1 MIFALTSLPDL
12 VQQSAAHAWLF
23 IPSALLLGA
32 LHGLEPGH
40 SKTMMAAFIVA
51 VGGTIPQAALLA
63 ICATI
68 SHTAVIWILAPFVL
82 KFGQSFQAEATEPY
96 FQIAS
101 GAIIT
106 GIAVWMIVRT
116 HRERRA
122 AADHHH
128 APAGDGPH
136 GGVMMDTGHGRCEI
150 SIFET
155 GVPPCFRLYFYDR
168 AGRTA
173 ALFAAN
179 EVSIETVRPD
189 GSKQLFAFVEKGEFL
204 ESTTD
209 IPEPHEFAVTLTLSH
224 GDHAHTYQTQFTE
237 NEHHDHHDDIA
248 ADEDFEDAHQ
258 RAHAQEI
265 QKRFANRNVTTGQ
278 LALFGL
284 TGGLLPCPAAVT
296 VLLLCL
302 QLKRYVLGFI
312 LVLSFSIG
320 LALTLI
326 AAGSLAAWGAGQA
339 AKRFKGFFALAYR
352 APYFSSAI
360 LICMGIY
367 VALAGYAHLR

>member
-51 VGGTIPQAALLA
+51 VPQAALLA
-63 ICATI
+63 VCATM
-68 SHTAVIWILAPFVL
+68 SHTAVIWILAPFAL
-82 KFGQSFQAEATEPY
+82 KFRQSFQAEATKPY
-96 FQIAS
+96 FQMAS

-116 HRERRA
+116 HREQRA

-128 APAGDGPH
+128 APTGDGPH

-155 GVPPCFRLYFYDR
+155 GVPPCFRLYVYDR

-179 EVSIETVRPD
+179 EVSIETLRPD

-237 NEHHDHHDDIA
+237 NEHHHRHDDIA

-258 RAHAQEI
+258 RAHALEI

-352 APYFSSAI
+352 APYFSGAI

>member
-1 MIFALTSLPDL
+1 MISALPSLPDL

-51 VGGTIPQAALLA
+51 VRGTIPQAALLA

-68 SHTAVIWILAPFVL
+68 SHTAVIWILAPFAL

-116 HRERRA
+116 YREQRA

-128 APAGDGPH
+128 LPMGDGPH
-136 GGVMMDTGHGRCEI
+136 GGVMMATGHGRCEI

-155 GVPPCFRLYFYDR
+155 GIPPHFRLYFYDR
-168 AGRTA
+168 AGRPA
-173 ALFAAN
+173 QLFAAN

-189 GSKQLFAFVEKGEFL
+189 GSRQLFAFVEKCEFF
-204 ESTTD
+204 ESPTD

-224 GDHAHTYQTQFTE
+224 GDHAHAYQTQFSE
-237 NEHHDHHDDIA
+237 DEHHHHHDYIA

-312 LVLSFSIG
+312 LVLSFSVG

-326 AAGSLAAWGAGQA
+326 AAGSLAAWGVGHA
-339 AKRFKGFFALAYR
+339 AKRFKGFSTLAYR

>member
-1 MIFALTSLPDL
+1 MNHRSSL
-12 VQQSAAHAWLF
+12 
-23 IPSALLLGA
+23 
-32 LHGLEPGH
+32 
-40 SKTMMAAFIVA
+40 A
-51 VGGTIPQAALLA
+51 VRGTIPQAALLA

-68 SHTAVIWILAPFVL
+68 SHTAVIWILAPFAL

-106 GIAVWMIVRT
+106 GIAVWMIVRM

-173 ALFAAN
+173 ALFATN
-179 EVSIETVRPD
+179 EVSIETLRPD
-189 GSKQLFAFVEKGEFL
+189 GLKQLFAFVEKGEFL
-204 ESTTD
+204 ESRTD

-224 GDHAHTYQTQFTE
+224 GDHAHTYETRFT
-237 NEHHDHHDDIA
+237 
-248 ADEDFEDAHQ
+248 
-258 RAHAQEI
+258 
-265 QKRFANRNVTTGQ
+265 VG
-278 LALFGL
+278 
-284 TGGLLPCPAAVT
+284 
-296 VLLLCL
+296 
-302 QLKRYVLGFI
+302 
-312 LVLSFSIG
+312 
-320 LALTLI
+320 
-326 AAGSLAAWGAGQA
+326 
-339 AKRFKGFFALAYR
+339 
-352 APYFSSAI
+352 
-360 LICMGIY
+360 
-367 VALAGYAHLR
+367 

>member
-1 MIFALTSLPDL
+1 VNLALTSLPDL
-12 VQQSAAHAWLF
+12 VQQSGAHAWLF

-51 VGGTIPQAALLA
+51 IRGTIPQAALLA
-63 ICATI
+63 VTATI
-68 SHTAVIWILAPFVL
+68 SHTAVIWILAPFAL
-82 KFGQSFQAEATEPY
+82 KFGQSFQTESTEPY

-101 GAIIT
+101 GVIIA

-116 HRERRA
+116 NRERRA
-122 AADHHH
+122 AAGHHH
-128 APAGDGPH
+128 GPVGDGAH
-136 GGVMMDTGHGRCEI
+136 GGVMIDTGHGNCEV

-168 AGRTA
+168 AQRPA
-173 ALFAAN
+173 QLFHAR

-189 GSKQLFAFVEKGEFL
+189 GAKQGFAFTEKGDFL

-209 IPEPHEFAVTLTLSH
+209 IPEPHEFKATLTLAH

-237 NEHHDHHDDIA
+237 DEHHHHDVPEG
-248 ADEDFEDAHQ
+248 EDFEDAHE
-258 RAHAQEI
+258 RAHAQEV

-302 QLKRYVLGFI
+302 QLKRYLLGFV
-312 LVLSFSIG
+312 LVFSFSIG

-339 AKRFKGFFALAYR
+339 AKRFKGFSELAYR
-352 APYFSSAI
+352 APYFSGAI
-360 LICMGIY
+360 LICMGAY
-367 VALAGYAHLR
+367 VALAGYLHLR